1 MRIVAE
7 YSFKDGKAVIET
19 GYPDLLQEIKDVISE
34 VDASKCKT
42 KISKEKTME
51 GKALYAPKKLN
62 PAFRSA
68 FERTNWHP
76 MKLSF
81 TTRVPEIKKVHRGY
95 REMDAV
101 KGNLGVEVQFGKY
114 AFMAY
119 DILAKMV
126 IFSKLGHI
134 KAGVEIVPMGSLTRE
149 MSTGVSSFEQ
159 IKTDL
164 EQRGHSE
171 IDIPVLVLGI
181 DVERKSLKNYV
192 KGLE

>member
-1 MRIVAE
+1 MKIIAE
-7 YSFKDGKAVIET
+7 YSFKNGKAIIENEFA
-19 GYPDLLQEIKDVISE
+19 DLLLEIKDVISE

-42 KISKEKTME
+42 KISKEKTMK
-51 GKALYAPKKLN
+51 GKVLYAPKKLN
-62 PAFRSA
+62 LAFKLA
-68 FERTNWHP
+68 FERRKWTP

-81 TTRVPEIKKVHRGY
+81 TTRVPEIGKPHRGY

-101 KGNLGVEVQFGKY
+101 KGSLGAEVQFGKY

-134 KAGVEIVPMGSLTRE
+134 RAGVEIVPMGSLMRE

-164 EQRGHSE
+164 EQRGHGE
-171 IDIPVLVLGI
+171 IDIPVLVYGI
-181 DVERKSLKNYV
+181 DATRVSLESFAAV
-192 KGLE
+192 